1 MQAACNMLLEIS
13 QQGLQHYFRPHRNQR
28 STRQVMRPQNCG
40 NPNETKSH
48 LDVALVERRIVY
60 YKGEGGVF
68 PPSPGHGESCVSK
81 LPMARPSTKS
91 APIMH

>member
-40 NPNETKSH
+40 NPNEGEFRDSH
-48 LDVALVERRIVY
+48 LGISRQKAIWMW
-60 YKGEGGVF
+60 
-68 PPSPGHGESCVSK
+68 PSWRG
-81 LPMARPSTKS
+81 A
-91 APIMH
+91 